1 MYLSLLE
8 VDAGSRIARSWL
20 GNPYRVHQRLRL
32 AFPGTGP
39 GRILFRIE
47 DEWQRPHILVQ
58 AEAEAVWPTAFEDF
72 AVLASPVRQKHV
84 ELRLAAGQ
92 VLRFR
97 LLANPTKRLSPGRPG
112 EKVNGP
118 RVGLF
123 REVDQRAWLQRKAQA
138 AGFEILSFDVSS
150 PGTSV
155 SRKNPAKD
163 RSRQAHLAV
172 RFDGRLRVRDPE
184 ALSETLRRGIGSAKG
199 YGFGLLSLAP

>member
-1 MYLSLLE
+1 MPARASP
-8 VDAGSRIARSWL
+8 APGSAD
-20 GNPYRVHQRLRL
+20 PYRVHQRLRL

-58 AEAEAVWPTAFEDF
+58 AEAEAVSADG
-72 AVLASPVRQKHV
+72 
-84 ELRLAAGQ
+84 LRG
-92 VLRFR
+92 FR
-97 LLANPTKRLSPGRPG
+97 GARLSRPAEARGAEARSGAGAPLSPSGQPHEAPLTGSPG